1 MSDNTVAVEK
11 IKKYLLDNKLKQVDL
26 AVTYNKE
33 PQDVAN
39 ILAGRKKDPA
49 SNRFVLKSYFRF
61 KNQIEEKYTNHL
73 LNTILERN
81 LMTDAEKQNYDA
93 LFINIF

>member
-39 ILAGRKKDPA
+39 ILAGRKKR
-49 SNRFVLKSYFRF
+49 SSIKSFCLESYFRF
-61 KNQIEEKYTNHL
+61 EN
-73 LNTILERN
+73 
-81 LMTDAEKQNYDA
+81 
-93 LFINIF
+93 

>member
-49 SNRFVLKSYFRF
+49 SNRFVLKVISDLKIRQ
-61 KNQIEEKYTNHL
+61 KR
-73 LNTILERN
+73 NTRTTCLTQFQKGT
-81 LMTDAEKQNYDA
+81 L
-93 LFINIF
+93 

>member
-39 ILAGRKKDPA
+39 ILAGRKKT
-49 SNRFVLKSYFRF
+49 
-61 KNQIEEKYTNHL
+61 QHL
-73 LNTILERN
+73 I
-81 LMTDAEKQNYDA
+81 A
-93 LFINIF
+93 LS

>member
-49 SNRFVLKSYFRF
+49 SNRFVLKVISDLKIRY
-61 KNQIEEKYTNHL
+61 KEQY
-73 LNTILERN
+73 ERN
-81 LMTDAEKQNYDA
+81 
-93 LFINIF
+93 F